1 MIIDRSFYHFDKL
14 IYSPIAEPQDLASF
28 RAIGDPLGT
37 PLVSFL
43 LMNAWPGDTIS
54 PVGGVAGKR

>member
-37 PLVSFL
+37 PLVSFFIDERV
-43 LMNAWPGDTIS
+43 ARRHDQS
-54 PVGGVAGKR
+54 GGWGFR